1 MRHLAIA
8 AAALSTILAISMLL
22 YGGEPPAAHARPTDA
37 LVVREGVLP
46 RGGVGEVSAIRVA
59 DPEKLAALEA
69 FFPGYRKRP
78 SSELAGAWMAGHRV
92 YFNFP
97 GGETIRVTVSE
108 NDKGRS
114 WTVGRGDFATAG
126 KFVGFAEGLGLD
138 RRGR

>member
-1 MRHLAIA
+1 MRHMLIA
-8 AAALSTILAISMLL
+8 AAALITFLAAAVRLH
-22 YGGEPPAAHARPTDA
+22 GGEKPAIDLKPTDA

-46 RGGVGEVSAIRVA
+46 RGAVGKVSAVRVA

-69 FFPGYRKRP
+69 FFPGYRNRP
-78 SSELAGAWMAGHRV
+78 SSEMAGAWLAGHRV

-108 NDKGRS
+108 NDQGRS
-114 WTVGRGDFATAG
+114 WTVGRGDFATVG

-138 RRGR
+138 RPGR